1 MRWKGKEK
9 MGEREGEVGGSRR
22 REGEGG
28 GGRPGGLG
36 VAPNALVLSESPIR
50 VAYPSR
56 LSEIPLRL
64 AYASHSS
71 GSIRVC
77 PQRPRSVTETD
88 GHGGASG
95 MPPFFGRAAR
105 RVPQTGAARRRHV
118 SRRALLRRDADATN
132 ARCA

>member
-1 MRWKGKEK
+1 MRWKGKERW
-9 MGEREGEVGGSRR
+9 GSGRERLEGVGGGK
-22 REGEGG
+22 EEGG
-28 GGRPGGLG
+28 GGLG
-36 VAPNALVLSESPIR
+36 VAHNALVLSESPIR